1 MRIPFY
7 TVQTRLALVAGAL
20 FFFHSPA
27 SAHEP
32 GMSTAVITVDGSKAA
47 VVLTFS
53 KDEVEAMTESRK
65 SAAEDWTGALAKK
78 AMTFGGLSPAMARS
92 EFSGDGDVVFTLT
105 FNDLPQGVL
114 QIESPLL
121 GSLVPGHRQYLIVR
135 DSRKLLLLRC
145 FLTPTDSKV
154 TVEIGSGQSG

>member
-1 MRIPFY
+1 
-7 TVQTRLALVAGAL
+7 
-20 FFFHSPA
+20 
-27 SAHEP
+27 
-32 GMSTAVITVDGSKAA
+32 MSTAAITVDGTKAA

-53 KDEVEAMTESRK
+53 KDEFEAMAETRK
-65 SAAEDWTGALAKK
+65 SAYEEWTVVLAKK
-78 AMTFGGLSPAMARS
+78 AMTLGGLSPAMARS
-92 EFSGDGDVVFTLT
+92 ELSGDGDVVFTLT

-121 GSLVPGHRQYLIVR
+121 ASLVPGHRQYLIVR

-145 FLTPTDSKV
+145 FLTPSESAA

>member
-1 MRIPFY
+1 
-7 TVQTRLALVAGAL
+7 
-20 FFFHSPA
+20 
-27 SAHEP
+27 
-32 GMSTAVITVDGSKAA
+32 MSTAVITVDGSKAA

-65 SAAEDWTGALAKK
+65 SAVVLAKK
-78 AMTFGGLSPAMARS
+78 AMTLGGLSPAMARS

-105 FNDLPQGVL
+105 FNDLPRGVL
-114 QIESPLL
+114 HIEAPLL
-121 GSLVPGHRQYLIVR
+121 AALVPGHRQYLIVR

-145 FLTPTDSKV
+145 FLTPTGSTA

>member
-1 MRIPFY
+1 
-7 TVQTRLALVAGAL
+7 
-20 FFFHSPA
+20 
-27 SAHEP
+27 
-32 GMSTAVITVDGSKAA
+32 MSTAVITVDGSSAV

-53 KDEVEAMTESRK
+53 KGEVETMTDSRK
-65 SAAEDWTGALAKK
+65 STAEEGEGLPAKA

-121 GSLVPGHRQYLIVR
+121 ASLVPGHRQYLIVR

-145 FLTPTDSKV
+145 YLTPTGSTA
-154 TVEIGSGQSG
+154 TVEIGSGRSG